1 MDYNYLA
8 SDGPAAAFSPDGKRF
23 ALVNLDGFALYDA
36 ATGDQIAKNTPP
48 PRRRTPTPHL
58 RSVSFSADGR
68 RILAQGA
75 GMIEVWDTSTMA
87 QIDAGL
93 TGWKAAIN
101 ADGTRV
107 VAVLDTHDENHPLAV
122 CHVATGEVLLVLTRA
137 RVDAVAFSP
146 DGRRVA
152 AGFASDGFTGVWEV
166 PEREGP

>member
-1 MDYNYLA
+1 
-8 SDGPAAAFSPDGKRF
+8 
-23 ALVNLDGFALYDA
+23 
-36 ATGDQIAKNTPP
+36 
-48 PRRRTPTPHL
+48 
-58 RSVSFSADGR
+58 
-68 RILAQGA
+68 
-75 GMIEVWDTSTMA
+75 MIEVWDTSTMA